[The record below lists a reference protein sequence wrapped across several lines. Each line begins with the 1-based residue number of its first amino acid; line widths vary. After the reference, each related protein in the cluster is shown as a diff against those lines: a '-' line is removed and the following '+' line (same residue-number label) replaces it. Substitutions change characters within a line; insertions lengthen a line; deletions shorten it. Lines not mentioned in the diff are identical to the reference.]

1 MSKNI
6 RYPEQKIVVNN
17 NTKQAVDNSEIDNSA
32 GATKPTVNEG
42 HTTVTNETID
52 KQINKNIISS
62 ADIIKKYVFD
72 CFPANYT
79 VW

>member
-32 GATKPTVNEG
+32 GATKPTVNKR

-52 KQINKNIISS
+52 KQIDKNITSS